1 MNKIVDYFFEEEE
14 KEYFIPLY
22 KKLGIIY
29 IIGFVLVLIV
39 LFC

>member
-22 KKLGIIY
+22 KKMGIIY
-29 IIGFVLVLIV
+29 LVSIVLILII
-39 LFC
+39 LFY